1 VREYYFSDHRDLI
14 KWSVLLHL
22 VREHK
27 LKTIVWTPYLR
38 PEDELHSFHFPNEPV
53 PVTNN
58 VWDFFRGIQRIK
70 KLLEREGVVVKI
82 IEEMFNHTKRTACS
96 DNLRRHLNGCARS
109 LLLFLDPD
117 TGLEPSVAKK
127 VHVTKCGVKR
137 AWSDLRRGDWL
148 VLYQHA
154 RREKGWINT
163 VRGQLKEI
171 CEGVD
176 VDVAHSKKI
185 AKDVPFLCVGKQ

>member
-1 VREYYFSDHRDLI
+1 
-14 KWSVLLHL
+14 VLLHL
-22 VREHK
+22 AREHK

-38 PEDELHSFHFPNEPV
+38 PEVERHSFYFRNKPV
-53 PVTNN
+53 PVTDS
-58 VWDFFRGIQRIK
+58 VWEFFRGIQRIK
-70 KLLEREGVVVKI
+70 NLGEREGVAVKI
-82 IEEMFNHTKRTACS
+82 IEEKFDHTKRTAYS

-117 TGLEPSVAKK
+117 TGLEPSVVKK
-127 VHVTKCGVKR
+127 AHVTKCDVKR

-154 RREKGWINT
+154 RREKGWINA

-171 CEGVD
+171 CRGVD

-185 AKDVPFLCVGKQ
+185 AKDVAFLCAGKQ